1 MDINPFQPPRTADTG
16 DGAPPGENVLSE
28 EALREIAACAP
39 WTRWLARITGVSLV
53 LGFVQAFVQP
63 GAATAISAVIG
74 AVISGLFIVL
84 YRRHTAAAERIA
96 AGDPMAGPDA
106 VDAQASYFKTTG
118 VLALIAIGLVVVMM
132 LFTFMTIG
140 SRLGPR

>member
-1 MDINPFQPPRTADTG
+1 MEINPFQPPRTADTG
-16 DGAPPGENVLSE
+16 DGARPGELVLSDE
-28 EALREIAACAP
+28 VLREVAACAP
-39 WTRWLARITGVSLV
+39 WTRWLARITGVSIV
-53 LGFVQAFVQP
+53 LGIVDAFVHP

-74 AVISGLFIVL
+74 AVISGIFIMI

-118 VLALIAIGLVVVMM
+118 VLAIIAIGFVIVMVFLVMAA
-132 LFTFMTIG
+132 G
-140 SRLGPR
+140 SSLGPR